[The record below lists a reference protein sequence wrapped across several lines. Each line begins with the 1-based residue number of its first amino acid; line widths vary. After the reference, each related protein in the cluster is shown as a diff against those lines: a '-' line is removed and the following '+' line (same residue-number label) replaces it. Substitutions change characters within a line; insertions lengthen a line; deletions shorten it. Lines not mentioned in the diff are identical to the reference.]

1 MADADLD
8 AVIRQLAKQQN
19 KSILAAAKKRRDRF
33 NGMAV
38 KAKDKDAKDRYKML
52 AREVLEQANAAARR
66 ILLSSDNAAD
76 SYARAMRQAAA
87 VELPKTVEKKLPN
100 KAEKPVEGPA
110 GKPARTKAANGKAA
124 KGTAAKGATNGS
136 AKPKPKKPAKTANS

>member
-19 KSILAAAKKRRDRF
+19 KAILAAAKKRRDRF

-38 KAKDKDAKDRYKML
+38 KAKDKDAKERFKLL
-52 AREVLEQANAAARR
+52 AREAVEQANAAARR
-66 ILLSSDNAAD
+66 LLISADNVAD

-87 VELPKTVEKKLPN
+87 AELPRKAESKPPEKKADAAAAKPQAR
-100 KAEKPVEGPA
+100 KAARKA
-110 GKPARTKAANGKAA
+110 PARATAKKAA
-124 KGTAAKGATNGS
+124 KS
-136 AKPKPKKPAKTANS
+136 A

>member
-19 KSILAAAKKRRDRF
+19 KTILAAAKKRRDRF

-38 KAKDKDAKDRYKML
+38 KAKDKDAKERFKML
-52 AREVLEQANAAARR
+52 AREAFEQANAAARR
-66 ILLSSDNAAD
+66 LLLSADNAAD

-87 VELPKTVEKKLPN
+87 AELPKKLEKKVEKK
-100 KAEKPVEGPA
+100 AEKLAVEATSP
-110 GKPARTKAANGKAA
+110 KASGKASSSKANSKA
-124 KGTAAKGATNGS
+124 K
-136 AKPKPKKPAKTANS
+136 KKPAKKAGS

>member
-19 KSILAAAKKRRDRF
+19 RAILAAAKKRKDRF

-38 KAKDKDAKDRYKML
+38 KAKDKDAKERFKLL
-52 AREVLEQANAAARR
+52 AREAIEQANAAARR
-66 ILLSSDNAAD
+66 LLISADNVAD

-87 VELPKTVEKKLPN
+87 AELPRKPETKQPEKK
-100 KAEKPVEGPA
+100 ADGAAAKPQA
-110 GKPARTKAANGKAA
+110 GKAA
-124 KGTAAKGATNGS
+124 GKAPS
-136 AKPKPKKPAKTANS
+136 RPAKKAARKT

>member
-19 KSILAAAKKRRDRF
+19 KTILAAAKKRRDRF

-38 KAKDKDAKDRYKML
+38 KAKDADAKDRYKML
-52 AREVLEQANAAARR
+52 AREVLEQAGAAARR
-66 ILLSSDNAAD
+66 LLLSADNAAD

-87 VELPKTVEKKLPN
+87 AELPKRTDKKTDSKTEKNSAKS
-100 KAEKPVEGPA
+100 AEKAADAPSGRPA
-110 GKPARTKAANGKAA
+110 KTKAAKAPA
-124 KGTAAKGATNGS
+124 H
-136 AKPKPKKPAKTANS
+136 PKPKKQVKTAKS

>member
-19 KSILAAAKKRRDRF
+19 KAILSAAKKRRDRF

-38 KAKDKDAKDRYKML
+38 KAKDKDAKERFKML
-52 AREVLEQANAAARR
+52 AREAVEQANAAARR
-66 ILLSSDNAAD
+66 LLISADNVAD

-87 VELPKTVEKKLPN
+87 AELPKAPEK
-100 KAEKPVEGPA
+100 KAEKKDEAAPA
-110 GKPARTKAANGKAA
+110 AKAA
-124 KGTAAKGATNGS
+124 KKPVKKAATRAGAKS
-136 AKPKPKKPAKTANS
+136 KKAG

>member
-19 KSILAAAKKRRDRF
+19 KTILAAAKKRRDRF

-38 KAKDKDAKDRYKML
+38 KAKDADAKDRYKML
-52 AREVLEQANAAARR
+52 AREVLEQAGAAARR
-66 ILLSSDNAAD
+66 LLLSADNAAD

-87 VELPKTVEKKLPN
+87 AELPKRTDKKTDSKTEKNSAKS
-100 KAEKPVEGPA
+100 AEKATDAPS
-110 GKPARTKAANGKAA
+110 GKPAKTKAAKAPA
-124 KGTAAKGATNGS
+124 H
-136 AKPKPKKPAKTANS
+136 PKPKKQVKTAKS

>member
-38 KAKDKDAKDRYKML
+38 KAKDKDAKERFKML
-52 AREVLEQANAAARR
+52 AREAFEQANAAARR
-66 ILLSSDNAAD
+66 LLLSADNAAD

-87 VELPKTVEKKLPN
+87 AELPKTADKKVEKK
-100 KAEKPVEGPA
+100 A
-110 GKPARTKAANGKAA
+110 GKAPAEAAAPKASAKASKTNTKAK
-124 KGTAAKGATNGS
+124 
-136 AKPKPKKPAKTANS
+136 KKPAKKAGA

>member
-19 KSILAAAKKRRDRF
+19 KTILAAARKRRDRF

-38 KAKDKDAKDRYKML
+38 KAKDQDAKERYKLL
-52 AREVLEQANAAARR
+52 AREVLEQASAAARR
-66 ILLSSDNAAD
+66 LLLSADNAAD

-87 VELPKTVEKKLPN
+87 AELPKKPEKKIEKKTDK
-100 KAEKPVEGPA
+100 KAEKPVEAQAAKPPA
-110 GKPARTKAANGKAA
+110 TKAAK
-124 KGTAAKGATNGS
+124 
-136 AKPKPKKPAKTANS
+136 KPKKADKKARKTA

>member
-19 KSILAAAKKRRDRF
+19 KAILTAAKKRRDRF

-38 KAKDKDAKDRYKML
+38 KSKDKDAKDRYKML

-66 ILLSSDNAAD
+66 LLLSADNAAD
-76 SYARAMRQAAA
+76 SYARAMRQTAAA
-87 VELPKTVEKKLPN
+87 AELPKKTDKKN
-100 KAEKPVEGPA
+100 D
-110 GKPARTKAANGKAA
+110 
-124 KGTAAKGATNGS
+124 
-136 AKPKPKKPAKTANS
+136 KKPADAAAGPTAVTKAKKSVKKARS

>member
-19 KSILAAAKKRRDRF
+19 KTILAAAKKRRDRF

-38 KAKDKDAKDRYKML
+38 KAKDQDAKERYKLL
-52 AREVLEQANAAARR
+52 AREVLEQAGAAARR
-66 ILLSSDNAAD
+66 RLLSADNAAD

-87 VELPKTVEKKLPN
+87 ELPKKAAKKIEK
-100 KAEKPVEGPA
+100 KAEKPVEA
-110 GKPARTKAANGKAA
+110 QA
-124 KGTAAKGATNGS
+124 
-136 AKPKPKKPAKTANS
+136 

>member
-38 KAKDKDAKDRYKML
+38 KAKDKDAKERYKML
-52 AREVLEQANAAARR
+52 AREAFEQANAAARR
-66 ILLSSDNAAD
+66 LLLSADNAAD

-87 VELPKTVEKKLPN
+87 AELPKKAVKKADQPAD
-100 KAEKPVEGPA
+100 KAPA
-110 GKPARTKAANGKAA
+110 ETGAKTSAKGKTSPKAKNKPANKNKPTKKA
-124 KGTAAKGATNGS
+124 TS
-136 AKPKPKKPAKTANS
+136 

>member
-19 KSILAAAKKRRDRF
+19 KAILAAAKKRKDRF

-38 KAKDKDAKDRYKML
+38 KAKDKDAKERFKLL
-52 AREVLEQANAAARR
+52 AREAVEQANAAARR
-66 ILLSSDNAAD
+66 LLISADNVAD

-87 VELPKTVEKKLPN
+87 AELPRKGESKPPEKK
-100 KAEKPVEGPA
+100 ADAAAAKPQA
-110 GKPARTKAANGKAA
+110 GKAA
-124 KGTAAKGATNGS
+124 RKAPARATAKKAAKS
-136 AKPKPKKPAKTANS
+136 A

>member
-19 KSILAAAKKRRDRF
+19 KTILAAAKKRRDRF
-33 NGMAV
+33 SGMAV

-52 AREVLEQANAAARR
+52 AQEVLEQANAAARR
-66 ILLSSDNAAD
+66 LLLSADNAAD

-87 VELPKTVEKKLPN
+87 AELPKSATKRPEKKPQ
-100 KAEKPVEGPA
+100 
-110 GKPARTKAANGKAA
+110 KPADASAA
-124 KGTAAKGATNGS
+124 KPEPSKATN
-136 AKPKPKKPAKTANS
+136 KPAKTSGKTPGKAAGKKARS

>member
-19 KSILAAAKKRRDRF
+19 KAILSAAKKRRDRF

-38 KAKDKDAKDRYKML
+38 KAKDKDAKERFKML
-52 AREVLEQANAAARR
+52 AREAVEQANAAARR
-66 ILLSSDNAAD
+66 LLISADNVAD

-87 VELPKTVEKKLPN
+87 AELPKAPEK
-100 KAEKPVEGPA
+100 KAEKKDEAAPA
-110 GKPARTKAANGKAA
+110 KAA
-124 KGTAAKGATNGS
+124 KKPVKKAATKAGAKS
-136 AKPKPKKPAKTANS
+136 KKAG

>member
-19 KSILAAAKKRRDRF
+19 KTILAAAKKRRDRF

-38 KAKDKDAKDRYKML
+38 KAKDKDAKERYKML
-52 AREVLEQANAAARR
+52 AREAFEQAGAAARR
-66 ILLSSDNAAD
+66 LLLSADNAAD

-87 VELPKTVEKKLPN
+87 AELPKKVEKKADRPAS
-100 KAEKPVEGPA
+100 KAPA
-110 GKPARTKAANGKAA
+110 EAASPKVSGKANTKAK
-124 KGTAAKGATNGS
+124 
-136 AKPKPKKPAKTANS
+136 KKPAKKAGS

>member
-19 KSILAAAKKRRDRF
+19 KTILAAAKKRRDRF

-52 AREVLEQANAAARR
+52 AREVIEQANAAARR
-66 ILLSSDNAAD
+66 LLLSADNAAD
-76 SYARAMRQAAA
+76 SYARSMRQAAA
-87 VELPKTVEKKLPN
+87 AELPKNGNRTVEKK
-100 KAEKPVEGPA
+100 AD
-110 GKPARTKAANGKAA
+110 KPAEAQAAKPAQTRPAKKAA
-124 KGTAAKGATNGS
+124 KKPGKKARSAA
-136 AKPKPKKPAKTANS
+136 

>member
-19 KSILAAAKKRRDRF
+19 KTILAAAKKRRDRF

-52 AREVLEQANAAARR
+52 AKEVLEQANAAARR
-66 ILLSSDNAAD
+66 ILLSADNAAD

-87 VELPKTVEKKLPN
+87 AELPKKPEK
-100 KAEKPVEGPA
+100 KAEKPADKTSVEAAP
-110 GKPARTKAANGKAA
+110 KKA
-124 KGTAAKGATNGS
+124 S
-136 AKPKPKKPAKTANS
+136 AKKKPAKKAGS

>member
-19 KSILAAAKKRRDRF
+19 KTILAAAKKRRDRF

-38 KAKDKDAKDRYKML
+38 KAKDADAKDRYKML
-52 AREVLEQANAAARR
+52 AREVLEQAGAAARR
-66 ILLSSDNAAD
+66 LLLSADNAAD

-87 VELPKTVEKKLPN
+87 AELPKRTDKKTDSKTEKNSAKS
-100 KAEKPVEGPA
+100 AEKATDAPS
-110 GKPARTKAANGKAA
+110 GKPAKTKAAKAPA
-124 KGTAAKGATNGS
+124 H
-136 AKPKPKKPAKTANS
+136 PKPKKQVKTARS

>member
-19 KSILAAAKKRRDRF
+19 KTILATAKKRRDRF

-38 KAKDKDAKDRYKML
+38 KAKDKDAKERFKML
-52 AREVLEQANAAARR
+52 AREAFEQASAAARR
-66 ILLSSDNAAD
+66 LLLSADNAAD

-87 VELPKTVEKKLPN
+87 AELPKKVEKKIQKPTDVAADAS
-100 KAEKPVEGPA
+100 KAAIETSKAKPVKT
-110 GKPARTKAANGKAA
+110 KPVKAKA
-124 KGTAAKGATNGS
+124 
-136 AKPKPKKPAKTANS
+136 KKPAKKSKA

>member
-19 KSILAAAKKRRDRF
+19 KTILAAAKKRRDRF

-38 KAKDKDAKDRYKML
+38 KAKDKDAKERFKML
-52 AREVLEQANAAARR
+52 AREAFEQAGAAARR
-66 ILLSSDNAAD
+66 LLLSADNAAD

-87 VELPKTVEKKLPN
+87 AELPKKVEKK
-100 KAEKPVEGPA
+100 AQ
-110 GKPARTKAANGKAA
+110 KPADKVPAEAASPKASAKANSGNAHSGKAHSGKDNA
-124 KGTAAKGATNGS
+124 KAK
-136 AKPKPKKPAKTANS
+136 KKPAKKAGS